1 MILREVSRV
10 PSLSFWRRRCDAS
23 LPNIRLPISARSPA
37 IRRRP
42 CLPRSTT
49 AGRSWERLILR
60 LTRPITLFSYSAGTI
75 QDLQTL
81 GGPNSG
87 ALGINDSGQVAGYAD
102 LPASNGQPGP
112 TQAFLYT
119 GNVMTSLGSLLEGG
133 SSFGT
138 GINNLGA
145 VVGDFRGVDH
155 RPDRQARGRF

>member
-1 MILREVSRV
+1 M
-10 PSLSFWRRRCDAS
+10 
-23 LPNIRLPISARSPA
+23 
-37 IRRRP
+37 
-42 CLPRSTT
+42 
-49 AGRSWERLILR
+49 
-60 LTRPITLFSYSAGTI
+60 
-75 QDLQTL
+75 QTL

-102 LPASNGQPGP
+102 LPASNGQSGP

-138 GINNLGA
+138 GINNLGR
-145 VVGDFRGVDH
+145 GRLRFRGADH